1 MRIAFMLSALFDVKS
16 MRLDKYLKNSRIIKR
31 RTVAKEACEQ
41 GRVEVN
47 GKVAKP
53 GLELKTG
60 DEIQITFGSNSL
72 KVRVVAMPE
81 SVKKEDA
88 ETMYEVIS

>member
-1 MRIAFMLSALFDVKS
+1 
-16 MRLDKYLKNSRIIKR
+16 MRLDKYLKLSRIIKR

-53 GLELKTG
+53 GLELKEG
-60 DEIQITFGSNSL
+60 DIIKITFGNNELTARVLSL
-72 KVRVVAMPE
+72 AENVR
-81 SVKKEDA
+81 KDA
-88 ETMYEVIS
+88 AQDLYEIISL

>member
-1 MRIAFMLSALFDVKS
+1 MRI
-16 MRLDKYLKNSRIIKR
+16 DKFLKLSRIIKR

-53 GLELKTG
+53 GLELKEG
-60 DEIQITFGSNSL
+60 DIIKITFGNNEL
-72 KVRVVAMPE
+72 TARVLALADNVR
-81 SVKKEDA
+81 KDA
-88 ETMYEVIS
+88 AQDLYEIVNQ

>member
-1 MRIAFMLSALFDVKS
+1 MRI
-16 MRLDKYLKNSRIIKR
+16 DKFLKNSRLIKR

-60 DEIQITFGSNSL
+60 DEIQVTFGSNSL
-72 KVRVVAMPE
+72 KVRVIAMPE
-81 SVKKEDA
+81 SVRKEDA
-88 ETMYEVIS
+88 ETLYEVIS

>member
-1 MRIAFMLSALFDVKS
+1 

-41 GRVEVN
+41 GHVEVN
-47 GKVAKP
+47 GKDAKP
-53 GLELKTG
+53 GLELKLG
-60 DEIQITFGSNSL
+60 DEIQVTFGSNSL
-72 KVRVVAMPE
+72 KVRVAAMPE
-81 SVKKEDA
+81 TVRKEDA